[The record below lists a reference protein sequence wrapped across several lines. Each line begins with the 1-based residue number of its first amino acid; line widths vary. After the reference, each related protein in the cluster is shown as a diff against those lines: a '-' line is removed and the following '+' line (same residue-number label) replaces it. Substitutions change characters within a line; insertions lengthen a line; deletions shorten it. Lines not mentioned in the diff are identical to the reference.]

1 MSQNNMIEEI
11 VNFVKEHRESTAS
24 IAVCRRILGSYYPQM
39 DGSTLSS
46 LQEGLKSVDP
56 EEVEALYYIIK

>member
-1 MSQNNMIEEI
+1 MSQENMIEEI
-11 VNFVKEHRESTAS
+11 VNFVKEHQESTAT
-24 IAVCRRILGSYYPQM
+24 IAVCRRILGSHSPQL
-39 DGSTLSS
+39 DGSTLSN